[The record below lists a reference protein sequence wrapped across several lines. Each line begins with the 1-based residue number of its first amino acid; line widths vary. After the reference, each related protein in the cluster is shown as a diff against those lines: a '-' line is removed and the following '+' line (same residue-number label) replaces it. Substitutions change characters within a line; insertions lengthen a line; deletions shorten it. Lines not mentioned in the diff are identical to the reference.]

1 MRILNLKFFVTSI
14 YSINNIQNNANNCET
29 NCTADKQTKN
39 IMLSLKKG
47 YVEPHNTL
55 LQRAYLFDDT

>member
-39 IMLSLKKG
+39 IMLSLKKE